1 MTVAAAP
8 WSSVPFRRL
17 VSARTIGM
25 FGNAVAPIALAF
37 AVLDLHGSGTDLG
50 IVVGSRSAANVV
62 LLLFGGVL
70 ADRLPRHLVLV
81 GSSVAAGL
89 TQAAVAAVVLTRTD
103 SLALLAG
110 LSAVNGA
117 VSAFAMPAAS
127 ALLPETV
134 APGQRQQANAL
145 ARLGTNTALVLGAS
159 SGGLLVVAIG
169 SGWGIA
175 VDAASFGVAAVL
187 YAGVHV
193 VPGVVGPVPDG
204 DDTAPPAAG
213 SSPRTAPG
221 MWGELAAG
229 WREFSSRTWLWAV
242 VAAFMVVNAAV
253 TGGLGVLGPIVADA
267 TFGRAAWGFVLAAQT
282 LGWVVGGLVALRL
295 RVRRLL
301 RFGTAMVAAEALP
314 LLALGL
320 HPVVPLLIGAAFL
333 CGIALEQFGIAWD
346 TTLQQHIPADRLAR
360 VYSYDML
367 GSFLAIPAGE
377 VAAGPLAAAFGLRAT
392 LVGAAALVLAATAAA
407 LTSTG
412 VRRLTNTA
420 LAPAGSATAVHQPT

>member
-1 MTVAAAP
+1 VTVAAGP
-8 WSSVPFRRL
+8 WSSTPFRRL

-70 ADRLPRHLVLV
+70 ADRLPRQLVLV

-89 TQAAVAAVVLTRTD
+89 TQAAVAAAVLTRTD
-103 SLALLAG
+103 SIALLAA

-117 VSAFAMPAAS
+117 VSAFAMPAGA
-127 ALLPETV
+127 ALLPQTV
-134 APGQRQQANAL
+134 PPEQRQQANAL
-145 ARLGTNTALVLGAS
+145 ARIGTNTALVLGAS
-159 SGGLLVVAIG
+159 SGGLLVVAVG

-175 VDAASFGVAAVL
+175 VDATTFLVAAVL
-187 YAGVHV
+187 YAGVHAAPAAV
-193 VPGVVGPVPDG
+193 SGDTDPPADSGPPDAPGVW
-204 DDTAPPAAG
+204 A
-213 SSPRTAPG
+213 
-221 MWGELAAG
+221 ELAAG
-229 WREFSSRTWLWAV
+229 WTEFSSRTWLWAV

-253 TGGLGVLGPIVADA
+253 TGGLGVLGPLVADA

-282 LGWVVGGLVALRL
+282 LGLVLGGLIALRL

-320 HPVVPLLIGAAFL
+320 HPVVPVLIGAAFL
-333 CGIALEQFGIAWD
+333 AGIALEQFGIAWD
-346 TTLQQHIPADRLAR
+346 TTLQQHIPTDRLAR

-367 GSFLAIPAGE
+367 GSFLAIPAGQ
-377 VAAGPLAAAFGLRAT
+377 VAAGPLAAAFGLRTT
-392 LVGAAALVLAATAAA
+392 LVGAAAVVLAATAAA

-412 VRRLTNTA
+412 LRRLTNTA
-420 LAPAGSATAVHQPT
+420 LTPAGGGAAVHQPT